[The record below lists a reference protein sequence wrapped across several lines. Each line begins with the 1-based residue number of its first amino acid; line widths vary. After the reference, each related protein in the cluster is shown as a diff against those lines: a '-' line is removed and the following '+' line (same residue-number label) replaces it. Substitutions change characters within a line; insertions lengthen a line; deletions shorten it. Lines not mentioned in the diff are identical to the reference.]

1 MNKSSP
7 SATQSV
13 MKTAPSKSDG
23 AALSTEPL
31 LNILELI
38 FAGAP
43 LQDVL
48 ASIAHLVE
56 SQVEGMLCT
65 IWLPDEDGKH
75 VRCAA
80 APSIPNFRDQVGVM
94 AIGPTGGWRRPGIFR
109 KLPVFVDD
117 ILTDPIWDDY
127 RHMVIPFGI
136 RAV

>member
-1 MNKSSP
+1 MNKSSA
-7 SATQSV
+7 SGSQAAT
-13 MKTAPSKSDG
+13 KAEPSKSRD
-23 AALSTEPL
+23 ATFSTEPL

-56 SQVEGMLCT
+56 SQVDGMLCT

-80 APSIPNFRDQVGVM
+80 APSIPGFLDQVGTM
-94 AIGPTGGWRRPGIFR
+94 AIGPQGASCGTAIYR
-109 KLPVFVDD
+109 KQPVFVHD
-117 ILTDPIWDDY
+117 ILTDP
-127 RHMVIPFGI
+127 
-136 RAV
+136 

>member
-1 MNKSSP
+1 MNKSSA
-7 SATQSV
+7 SASQAV
-13 MKTAPSKSDG
+13 MKPEPSKSGG

-31 LNILELI
+31 LSILELI

-65 IWLPDEDGKH
+65 IWLPTENGKH

-94 AIGPTGGWRRPGIFR
+94 AIGPKGAG
-109 KLPVFVDD
+109 L
-117 ILTDPIWDDY
+117 
-127 RHMVIPFGI
+127 
-136 RAV
+136 RA